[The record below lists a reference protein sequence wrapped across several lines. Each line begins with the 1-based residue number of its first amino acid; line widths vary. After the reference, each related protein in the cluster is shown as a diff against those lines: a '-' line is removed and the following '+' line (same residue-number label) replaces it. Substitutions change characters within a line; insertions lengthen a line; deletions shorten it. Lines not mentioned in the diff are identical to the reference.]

1 MEKLLEDIL
10 EKNKNLTKKGKVAD
24 YIPALKKAN
33 PEDLGIC
40 IFDIEGH
47 VYRTG
52 DYNKKFT
59 VQSISKV
66 ITLMLVLKDLGEE
79 IVFNKVGVEGT
90 DDDFNS
96 LYKLDM
102 PNADKPAN
110 PMINAGA
117 IVTTSLVKGGSPEEK
132 FSKLL
137 NFFKEITSN
146 NNLVVNKEVYLS
158 EKETGHKN
166 RAMAYL
172 MKSKGLLEGNVEE
185 ILDIYFKQCSIEVD
199 CEDLGNIA
207 LTLALD
213 GKNLKTGEEIVSKGI
228 ARIARTIMASSGM
241 YNASGR
247 FAIDVGF
254 PAKSGVGGGILGV
267 VPNKMGIG
275 VYSPALDLKGNPI
288 AAIGVL
294 KDLSK
299 KLDLSIY

>member
-1 MEKLLEDIL
+1 ID
-10 EKNKNLTKKGKVAD
+10 
-24 YIPALKKAN
+24 
-33 PEDLGIC
+33 
-40 IFDIEGH
+40 GH
-47 VYRTG
+47 VYKIG

-59 VQSISKV
+59 IQSISKV
-66 ITLMLVLKDLGEE
+66 ITLMIVLKDLGEE

-90 DDDFNS
+90 NDDFDS

-102 PNADKPAN
+102 PNVDKPAN

-117 IVTTSLVKGGSPEEK
+117 IVTTSLIKGGSSEEK
-132 FSKLL
+132 FNKFL
-137 NFFKEITSN
+137 NFLKKITSN

-172 MKSKGLLEGNVEE
+172 MKGKGLLEGDVEE

-207 LTLALD
+207 LTLAAD
-213 GKNLKTGEEIVSKGI
+213 GKNLKTGKEIVSKGI
-228 ARIARTIMASSGM
+228 ARTARTIMASSGM
-241 YNASGR
+241 YNGSGN

-299 KLDLSIY
+299 KLDL

>member
-10 EKNKNLTKKGKVAD
+10 EKNKILTNKGKVAD

-40 IFDIEGH
+40 IFDIDGH
-47 VYRTG
+47 VYKIG

-59 VQSISKV
+59 IQSISKV
-66 ITLMLVLKDLGEE
+66 ITLMIVLKDLGEE

-90 DDDFNS
+90 NDDFDS

-102 PNADKPAN
+102 PNVDKPAN

-117 IVTTSLVKGGSPEEK
+117 IVTTSLIKGGSSEEK
-132 FSKLL
+132 FNKFL
-137 NFFKEITSN
+137 NFLKKITSN

-172 MKSKGLLEGNVEE
+172 MKGKGLLEGDVEE

-207 LTLALD
+207 LTLAAD
-213 GKNLKTGEEIVSKGI
+213 GKNLKTGKEIVSKGI
-228 ARIARTIMASSGM
+228 ARTARTIMASSGM
-241 YNASGR
+241 YNGSGN